1 MLRLISKAAPS
12 SQSRIFRAI
21 NEKPSVQFNDSSQDS
36 FLFNIHEISQ
46 NLYKMRFHDLSH
58 QLYCEITLELKNSL
72 MYGDEPYEE
81 DGTLEVVI
89 AGNFPTIDM
98 QGLNQIVHNNEY
110 LQGMILIK
118 FQLKILEEL
127 LLFAKN
133 KDAGYLFLNFN
144 EANYDY
150 VEIYQ
155 RFIVSQESNL
165 SASGEQ
171 IELVMPT
178 DVGTYDE
185 LIEFMDELEQ
195 DFQQSLWR
203 DQKSD
208 PIIRQYLKSKALMEF

>member
-1 MLRLISKAAPS
+1 
-12 SQSRIFRAI
+12 
-21 NEKPSVQFNDSSQDS
+21 
-36 FLFNIHEISQ
+36 
-46 NLYKMRFHDLSH
+46 
-58 QLYCEITLELKNSL
+58 

-195 DFQQSLWR
+195 DFQQSLWS

>member
-21 NEKPSVQFNDSSQDS
+21 NEKPSVQFNDSSQES

-58 QLYCEITLELKNSL
+58 QLYCEITVELKSSL

-89 AGNFPTIDM
+89 AGDFPAISL
-98 QGLNQIVHNNEY
+98 QGLNQIIHGNEY

-118 FQLKILEEL
+118 FQLKILEQL
-127 LLFAKN
+127 LLFAEN
-133 KDAGYLFLNFN
+133 KDASYLFLNFN
-144 EANYDY
+144 EANLDY

-155 RFIVSQESNL
+155 RFIISQESIL
-165 SASGEQ
+165 LARGEQ
-171 IELVMPT
+171 IEIVMPT

-208 PIIRQYLKSKALMEF
+208 PIIRKYLKSQALLVF